1 MWSDNETELDLLG
14 FDFLVDE
21 MVVALTQPRL
31 LPLTLGVIGG
41 WGSGKSSLLKIVSAE
56 LSSLPADEAG
66 HFVVVPFSPW
76 QYEGYEDI
84 KAALME
90 TVLTRLQQEAEVG
103 SAEAEQAGRLK
114 RMARSLRRPVQML
127 VGTALPAG
135 AAMAAGALDP
145 SLADMA
151 STIAQGAVGGM
162 NPGQEPDVE
171 SGDEDPAPADP
182 GAFRQ
187 QFASLVGS
195 LEQVR
200 AVIVMIDDLD
210 RCLPHTVVDTFEA
223 IRLFLNVDKSAF
235 VIAAHSEVVQ
245 AAIDRRYPGLGR
257 PGTSGLGAEYLEKML
272 QVKISIPVLSA
283 PEAETY
289 MHLLLA
295 QLHLAPEQFTV
306 VTAAVAQRRRESA
319 LGVALNAGMAS
330 ATLRADMPAQ
340 LYKDMTWAAAIA
352 PVLGSVLRGN
362 PRQIKR
368 FMNTL
373 TLRLASAERR
383 GTSLDA
389 AVLAKLMVLEEQYLA
404 DFQKLFDW
412 QVQALGSG
420 GDGRLLAA
428 EQHVRGPVPTAQA
441 GADDSQTP
449 GEPASSTDHRARQ
462 RSSARRPARREDA
475 TTSELSEEVRAW
487 VEKPHIGAWLRMDP
501 ALAGMDLG
509 PYFTFARAKLTLA
522 ASTALLPEHIQELLG
537 RLQSDVAGQRRAAVG
552 RVQETVAAEDLPGLV
567 DHLMQVVQRDPAS
580 SATDGVAEL
589 CERIPAIA
597 RDVCERL
604 RIIPLEILRP
614 KVTTLVR
621 RLPATDPAVA
631 ALLDSWEAT
640 GTPAGGLVHQARQRR
655 QGSR

>member
-1 MWSDNETELDLLG
+1 MWSDNETDLDLLG

-41 WGSGKSSLLKIVSAE
+41 WGSGKSSLLRIVSAE
-56 LSSLPADEAG
+56 LASLPANEAG

-90 TVLTRLQQEAEVG
+90 AVLTRLQHEVEVG
-103 SAEAEQAGRLK
+103 SVEAEQAGRLK

-135 AAMAAGALDP
+135 AAMAASAIDP
-145 SLADMA
+145 ALADVA

-162 NPGQEPDVE
+162 NPGQEPNVE
-171 SGDEDPAPADP
+171 SSDEDSAPADP

-187 QFASLVGS
+187 QFADLVGS

-235 VIAAHSEVVQ
+235 VIAAHDEVVQ

-295 QLHLAPEQFTV
+295 QLRLIPEQFV
-306 VTAAVAQRRRESA
+306 AVAEAVAQRRRDSA

-330 ATLRADMPAQ
+330 ATLGADMPPQ

-352 PVLGSVLRGN
+352 PVLGSGLRGN

-389 AVLAKLMVLEEQYLA
+389 AVLAKLMVLEEQYLG

-412 QVQALGSG
+412 QVQSLGEGEDS
-420 GDGRLLAA
+420 RLSAA
-428 EQHVRGPVPTAQA
+428 EQHVRGPAATAHTGPAQGQA
-441 GADDSQTP
+441 PEAPRSAEHSAGR
-449 GEPASSTDHRARQ
+449 RA
-462 RSSARRPARREDA
+462 SARRPPREEA
-475 TTSELSEEVRAW
+475 GAASGLNEEVRAW
-487 VEKPHIGAWLRMDP
+487 AEKPHIDAWLRMDP
-501 ALAGMDLG
+501 ALAGVNLG
-509 PYFTFARAKLTLA
+509 PYFTFARAKLTLT
-522 ASTALLPEHIQELLG
+522 ASTALLPPHIQELLG
-537 RLQSDVAGQRRAAVG
+537 RLQSDVPGQRRAAVA
-552 RVQETVAAEDLPGLV
+552 RVEDTVAPEDLPTLV
-567 DHLMQVVQRDPAS
+567 DHLMQLVQRDPAGS
-580 SATDGVAEL
+580 STDGAAEL

-597 RDVCERL
+597 PAVCERL
-604 RIIPLEILRP
+604 KLIPLEILRP

-621 RLPATDPAVA
+621 RLPATDPAVV
-631 ALLDSWEAT
+631 ALLDGWQAT
-640 GTPAGGLVHQARQRR
+640 GSTTGDLVGVARRRQRR
-655 QGSR
+655 H

>member
-1 MWSDNETELDLLG
+1 MWSDNETDLDLLG

-21 MVVALTQPRL
+21 MIVALTQPQL

-41 WGSGKSSLLKIVSAE
+41 WGSGKSSLLRIVSAE
-56 LSSLPADEAG
+56 LTALPADEAG
-66 HFVVVPFSPW
+66 HFVVIPFSPW

-90 TVLTRLQQEAEVG
+90 TVLTHLQQEAEVG

-127 VGTALPAG
+127 VGAAVPTG
-135 AAMAAGALDP
+135 AAMVAGALDP
-145 SLADMA
+145 SLADVA
-151 STIAQGAVGGM
+151 STIAQGAVSGM
-162 NPGQEPDVE
+162 NPGQEE
-171 SGDEDPAPADP
+171 ITETTEEDRAPADP
-182 GAFRQ
+182 GAFRR
-187 QFASLVGS
+187 QFADLMGS
-195 LEQVR
+195 LAEVR
-200 AVIVMIDDLD
+200 AVIVLIDDLD

-235 VIAAHSEVVQ
+235 VIAAHAEVVQ

-295 QLHLAPEQFTV
+295 QLRLPPDQFAAV
-306 VTAAVAQRRRESA
+306 SEAVAQRRRESA

-330 ATLRADMPAQ
+330 ATLGASMPPQ
-340 LYKDMTWAAAIA
+340 LYRDMTWVAAIA

-368 FMNTL
+368 FLNTL

-383 GTSLDA
+383 HTTLNA
-389 AVLAKLMVLEEQYLA
+389 AVLAKLMVLEEQYLT

-420 GDGRLLAA
+420 GDGRLSAA
-428 EQHVRGPVPTAQA
+428 EQHVRAPVTIVQA
-441 GADDSQTP
+441 GADNSQTP
-449 GEPASSTDHRARQ
+449 EEPRSATDHRAGR
-462 RSSARRPARREDA
+462 RSSTRRPARGEDA
-475 TTSELSEEVRAW
+475 TAGELSDEVRAW
-487 VEKPHIGAWLRMDP
+487 VEKPHIDAWLRMDP
-501 ALAGMDLG
+501 ALAEVDLG

-522 ASTALLPEHIQELLG
+522 ANTALLPAHIQELLG
-537 RLQSDVAGQRRAAVG
+537 RLQSDVAGQRRAAVA
-552 RVQETVAAEDLPGLV
+552 RVEESVAAEDLPALV
-567 DHLMQVVQRDPAS
+567 DHLMQVVQRDPAG
-580 SATDGVAEL
+580 SATDGAAEL

-604 RIIPLEILRP
+604 RLIPLEVLRP
-614 KVTTLVR
+614 KLTTLVR
-621 RLPATDPAVA
+621 RLPATDPSVV
-631 ALLDSWEAT
+631 ALLDGWEST
-640 GTPAGGLVHQARQRR
+640 GTPAGNLVRQARQRGR
-655 QGSR
+655 

>member
-1 MWSDNETELDLLG
+1 
-14 FDFLVDE
+14 
-21 MVVALTQPRL
+21 
-31 LPLTLGVIGG
+31 
-41 WGSGKSSLLKIVSAE
+41 
-56 LSSLPADEAG
+56 
-66 HFVVVPFSPW
+66 
-76 QYEGYEDI
+76 
-84 KAALME
+84 
-90 TVLTRLQQEAEVG
+90 
-103 SAEAEQAGRLK
+103 
-114 RMARSLRRPVQML
+114 
-127 VGTALPAG
+127 
-135 AAMAAGALDP
+135 
-145 SLADMA
+145 
-151 STIAQGAVGGM
+151 
-162 NPGQEPDVE
+162 
-171 SGDEDPAPADP
+171 
-182 GAFRQ
+182 
-187 QFASLVGS
+187 
-195 LEQVR
+195 
-200 AVIVMIDDLD
+200 
-210 RCLPHTVVDTFEA
+210 
-223 IRLFLNVDKSAF
+223 
-235 VIAAHSEVVQ
+235 
-245 AAIDRRYPGLGR
+245 
-257 PGTSGLGAEYLEKML
+257 
-272 QVKISIPVLSA
+272 
-283 PEAETY
+283 
-289 MHLLLA
+289 
-295 QLHLAPEQFTV
+295 
-306 VTAAVAQRRRESA
+306 
-319 LGVALNAGMAS
+319 MAS
-330 ATLRADMPAQ
+330 ATLGADMPSQ

-420 GDGRLLAA
+420 GDGQLLAA

-487 VEKPHIGAWLRMDP
+487 VEKPHIDAWLRMDP

-614 KVTTLVR
+614 KITTLVR

-655 QGSR
+655 QGRR